1 MPTAAVLTG
10 LGPSTQVPGATGTV
24 ATDPYVDNI
33 FNETTYLSFLFIRAS
48 LKHSPQLSV
57 HKKEVERN
65 IDLMSAVS
73 WAP

>member
-10 LGPSTQVPGATGTV
+10 LGPSTKVPGATGAV
-24 ATDPYVDNI
+24 VTDPYVDNI
-33 FNETTYLSFLFIRAS
+33 FIETELSFLFIKAS
-48 LKHSPQLSV
+48 LKHFPQLSV
-57 HKKEVERN
+57 YKKEAERN